1 MKPPTSK
8 SVNVNLAGE
17 NNLSPGFSLEHLA
30 PYKVKQN
37 RIKIFESDFNMN
49 HLLDAIITEKTG
61 ARWRNIHVY
70 AKKDGLDKAM

>member
-8 SVNVNLAGE
+8 SENVNLTEG
-17 NNLSPGFSLEHLA
+17 NNLSAEISLEHLA

-49 HLLDAIITEKTG
+49 HLLNAILTEKTG